1 MKSTIC
7 LLLLCT
13 SFGVAQTKP
22 AKSAA
27 TTASAAHAD
36 QQASLSEVNQLLTLL
51 KSRQQMETMIGG
63 MKEQMRLGQMEGFK
77 EALKQKG
84 ITLSPADMQRAKT
97 HLDALVDDT
106 FKQMPYDEMMASI
119 AEIYRKHFTSQDI
132 AALTAFYSSTAGK
145 KFLQEM
151 PSLTQESMQAGGE
164 IMRKR
169 MPEIVAGAQKKMENF
184 VNEFTNNPP
193 AKQ

>member
-1 MKSTIC
+1 M
-7 LLLLCT
+7 
-13 SFGVAQTKP
+13 AQSKP
-22 AKSAA
+22 ARTTTPTAA
-27 TTASAAHAD
+27 TSNAADAQH
-36 QQASLSEVNQLLTLL
+36 ASLSEVNQLLTLL
-51 KSRQQMETMIGG
+51 KSREQMETMVGG
-63 MKEQMRLGQMEGFK
+63 MKEQMRRGQMEGFQ

-84 ITLSPADMQRAKT
+84 VFLSSADMQRAKV

-106 FKQMPYDEMMASI
+106 FKQMPYDEMMAAV
-119 AEIYRKHFTSQDI
+119 AEIYRKHFTSHDV
-132 AALTAFYSSTAGK
+132 AALTAFYNSPSGK

-169 MPEIVAGAQKKMENF
+169 IPVIVAGAQKKMEDL
-184 VNEFTNNPP
+184 VSEFIENPP